1 MSDSYIRVYDNVIE
15 TSLCKELIEH
25 FENNPKQQ
33 ENVVVEDQMSFKQ
46 ITLQHHDNWKKYCD
60 KLQKVFFSYIET
72 YSKDCDL
79 LSYKVF
85 PEKFAFEMFR
95 MKRYLPNNKDMFDYH
110 VDVGDYQSARRFLV
124 FFVYLSDNE
133 HGHTYF
139 PNYRMSV
146 QPVTGKLL
154 MFPPLWTHV
163 HTGIKPIKEPKYI
176 IGSYLH
182 YV

>member
-1 MSDSYIRVYDNVIE
+1 MNKFIQVYDNVIDE
-15 TSLCKELIEH
+15 SFAKQLIAMFEESPEH
-25 FENNPKQQ
+25 HE
-33 ENVVVEDQMSFKQ
+33 EVVLEGHRSFTQ
-46 ITLQHHDNWKKYCD
+46 VTLQTHAEWRPFAIALQNKFSEYIDKYM
-60 KLQKVFFSYIET
+60 
-72 YSKDCDL
+72 KDCNITDMM
-79 LSYKVF
+79 F
-85 PEKFAFEMFR
+85 PEQFAFEMFR

-163 HTGIKPIKEPKYI
+163 HTGIKPVKEPKYI